1 MHTSS
6 RQFGELISS
15 ISSDIDSSAF
25 SSNIGMSM
33 SPTPWWYPKSS
44 DGMSI
49 SATVRPLVGLLGGEG
64 GGGPVLDNWDRSLKI
79 EARAFPF
86 QSLYVMSS
94 MSLFF

>member
-1 MHTSS
+1 
-6 RQFGELISS
+6 
-15 ISSDIDSSAF
+15 
-25 SSNIGMSM
+25 M
-33 SPTPWWYPKSS
+33 SPTPWSYPKSS

-94 MSLFF
+94 MSLFFALAFRVWTGRMGVEISKEL